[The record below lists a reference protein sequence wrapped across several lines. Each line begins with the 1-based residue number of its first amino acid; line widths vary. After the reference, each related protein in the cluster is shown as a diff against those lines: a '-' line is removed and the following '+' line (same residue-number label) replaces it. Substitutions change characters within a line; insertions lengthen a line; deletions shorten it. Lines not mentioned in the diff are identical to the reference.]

1 MWYDGQPQWERTLQL
16 AHCLVTVPKTTV
28 ERKWREHFFLDT
40 PLTVLGVEKF
50 LHPKDFK
57 HDEWQSHW
65 AMCLNKYKAWVAE
78 HGKINYLLSDGDLNS
93 SLDGDY
99 WGNKNFANFTETSR
113 FNIHSA

>member
-1 MWYDGQPQWERTLQL
+1 M
-16 AHCLVTVPKTTV
+16 
-28 ERKWREHFFLDT
+28 
-40 PLTVLGVEKF
+40 LGVEKF